1 MNLQKFGIKL
11 FFQPNGSFSYRDF
24 IPELHQ
30 WIQNDSID
38 DHLLIDVVDY
48 SHIPDGPG
56 IMLVAHEGHF
66 SLDQENFKP
75 GLLYMRKKNISGS
88 FKDRFNKVLSITI
101 QSAQLLKNN
110 NINKKLDFSNNSLR
124 FISNDRRLVD
134 NIDTNQK
141 LYTDTVTKL
150 FKENYPGSK
159 FEFDNYSQR
168 EERFA
173 FDVNFMDNT
182 NILDYRTKEEGN
194 E

>member
-1 MNLQKFGIKL
+1 
-11 FFQPNGSFSYRDF
+11 
-24 IPELHQ
+24 
-30 WIQNDSID
+30 
-38 DHLLIDVVDY
+38 
-48 SHIPDGPG
+48 
-56 IMLVAHEGHF
+56 
-66 SLDQENFKP
+66 
-75 GLLYMRKKNISGS
+75 MRKKNISGS

-110 NINKKLDFSNNSLR
+110 NINIKLDFSNNSLR

-134 NIDTNQK
+134 NIDTNQN
-141 LYTDTVTKL
+141 LYTDTVNKL

-168 EERFA
+168 EERLA